1 MKILIIGCGKTG
13 AEIAKN
19 LIDLPNVDNIYLL
32 SKTFDESRALES
44 SLKSSKAKAIT
55 SMDNLDNISH
65 IDYTIIAL
73 SNIPKEEREK
83 SYNQCKT
90 THEMRQHELR
100 FNFYGIKH
108 IAHSLKPHSPKIKFV
123 IVTNP
128 SEEITNYLQHTLNNK
143 NVFGFGTHL
152 DAKRY
157 TRILGKEV
165 LCLGPHGK
173 SFPLINAKSH
183 EKYDSLLKEIDKEI
197 IEHLRGK
204 GIQKEFVGLEFR
216 EFFEKLNGKK
226 ENTLHICSYLHKPF
240 LGVKDIAISLPFKVK
255 NGKVLGP
262 AKIKANKIEKEKFV
276 ELAKELRISVD
287 KLISHGV
294 C

>member
-13 AEIAKN
+13 AEIARSLVSIPEVEK
-19 LIDLPNVDNIYLL
+19 IYLL
-32 SKTFDESRALES
+32 SKIYDESRALEKE
-44 SLKSSKAKAIT
+44 LNNHKALAIS
-55 SMDNLDNISH
+55 SMDNLENISS

-73 SNIPKEEREK
+73 ANIPKEEREK
-83 SYNQCKT
+83 SFHLYKT
-90 THEMRQHELR
+90 SHDMRQHELR

-108 IAHSLKPHSPKIKFV
+108 IANSLKPHSPKIKFV

-128 SEEITNYLQHTLNNK
+128 SEEITNYLRHTLNNK

-157 TRILGKEV
+157 SKVIGKEV
-165 LCLGPHGK
+165 LCLGPHGRA
-173 SFPLINAKSH
+173 FPLINAKSH
-183 EKYDSLLKEIDKEI
+183 DKYDSLLKQVDSEL
-197 IEHLRGK
+197 IEHLKKK
-204 GIQKEFVGLEFR
+204 GIPNEQVGLEFR

-226 ENTLHICSYLHKPF
+226 ESILHICSYLHKPF
-240 LGVKDIAISLPFKVK
+240 LGVKDISISLPFKVK

-262 AKIKANKIEKEKFV
+262 AKIKANKIEKEKFIK
-276 ELAKELRISVD
+276 LASDLKISVD